1 MNPEDFYDSR
11 PRWVSLHEI
20 EFERFR
26 DEVDRRTRPARR
38 AIAFQTDLAC
48 EELSMSPE
56 ELEEQKRLEAKR
68 EWRHKQLMKL
78 FKVKT
83 KEDEQMMRLLAFVIT
98 DKDLVKLLKPKPK
111 D

>member
-1 MNPEDFYDSR
+1 
-11 PRWVSLHEI
+11 
-20 EFERFR
+20 
-26 DEVDRRTRPARR
+26 
-38 AIAFQTDLAC
+38 
-48 EELSMSPE
+48 MSPE